1 MTRKSNGEH
10 VASKRIPPV
19 RRSLYWTL
27 ALAIVVK
34 LAERFGKPMSPEESQ
49 QMSKIIVVLVG
60 LVLLASA
67 FKFFW
72 S

>member
-1 MTRKSNGEH
+1 MTTLFL
-10 VASKRIPPV
+10 I
-19 RRSLYWTL
+19 LITLFL

-49 QMSKIIVVLVG
+49 QMSKIIMVLVG

-67 FKFFW
+67 
-72 S
+72 